1 MFLKSCARRTRG
13 RSVGALKDIVD
24 VADAGGDY
32 ARCGSPLPS
41 CHNESHFDALVIAGG
56 GQTEAGPPT
65 HVVLRLEKA
74 LEL

>member
-1 MFLKSCARRTRG
+1 M
-13 RSVGALKDIVD
+13 
-24 VADAGGDY
+24 ADAGEDY
-32 ARCGSPLPS
+32 ARRGSPLPS

-56 GQTEAGPPT
+56 GQTEAGPPA